1 LRFEVNPL
9 AFAHSIIDKHTW
21 ICSAKVSIVQE
32 VSSVL
37 GFLFFANPI
46 AYCGLKSAAEMRH
59 AMVGLRG
66 EAHDILMML
75 FYPI

>member
-1 LRFEVNPL
+1 M
-9 AFAHSIIDKHTW
+9 
-21 ICSAKVSIVQE
+21 
-32 VSSVL
+32 L

-46 AYCGLKSAAEMRH
+46 AYSGAEMRH

-66 EAHDILMML
+66 EAHDIVMVL

>member
-1 LRFEVNPL
+1 M
-9 AFAHSIIDKHTW
+9 
-21 ICSAKVSIVQE
+21 
-32 VSSVL
+32 L

-46 AYCGLKSAAEMRH
+46 AYSGLKLAAEMRH

-66 EAHDILMML
+66 EAHDILMVL